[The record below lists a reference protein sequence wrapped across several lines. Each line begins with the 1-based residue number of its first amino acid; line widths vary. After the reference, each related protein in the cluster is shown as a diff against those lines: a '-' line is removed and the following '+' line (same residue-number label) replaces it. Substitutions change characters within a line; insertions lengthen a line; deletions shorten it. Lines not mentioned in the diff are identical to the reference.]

1 MNKFAIS
8 ADWHFSNYSND
19 KKDIKGLSRK
29 LIDLVK
35 TIVNMCQYCLKN
47 DIDTIIVAGDLFHNK
62 SIVHTVALSIVSEL
76 FNEYK
81 NIQFILIDGNHDLT
95 GKGSEVASALKPF
108 TRYDN
113 VRVISGKSEKIGN
126 VYFVP
131 YIQNMKENIINGNA
145 EILISHFG
153 LNEATLDSGISIR
166 TDISINDLKHR
177 YQKVFLG
184 HYHKPQDL
192 ITPDIAVYY
201 AGSPIQ
207 LSWGEKNQ
215 DKRFLVYDNENIF
228 SIPTEGYTKL
238 IEFLITEDNKEHVLN
253 EVQQLKE
260 QNVEV
265 TLKTTDKTLHIDFDN
280 VRIIDISEEDITN
293 RGLSQSMTKRDI
305 FVKYLDIKEI
315 ENKDEYL
322 NYILSV
328 LET

>member
-29 LIDLVK
+29 LLDLVR

-47 DIDTIIVAGDLFHNK
+47 KIGTIIVAGDLFHNK

-81 NIQFILIDGNHDLT
+81 DIQFILIDGNHDLT
-95 GKGSEVASALKPF
+95 GKGSDIASALTPF
-108 TRYDN
+108 MRYDN
-113 VRVISGKSEKIGN
+113 VKVISGKSEKIDDI
-126 VYFVP
+126 YFVP
-131 YIQNMKENIINGNA
+131 YIQNMKEDIVNESA
-145 EILISHFG
+145 DILISHFG

-166 TDISINDLKHR
+166 TDISINDLRNK

-201 AGSPIQ
+201 TGSPIQ
-207 LSWGEKNQ
+207 LNWGEKNQ
-215 DKRFLVYDNENIF
+215 EKRFLVYDNGNII

-238 IEFLITEDNKEHVLN
+238 VEFLVTDDNKENVLN
-253 EVQQLKE
+253 EIAQLKE
-260 QNVEV
+260 QNVEITV
-265 TLKTTDKTLHIDFDN
+265 KTKDKTLQLNSDN
-280 VRIIDISEEDITN
+280 VRIVDVSEEDITN

-305 FVKYLDIKEI
+305 FEKYLDIKEI
-315 ENKDEYL
+315 KNKEEYL
-322 NYILSV
+322 GYILSV
-328 LET
+328 LES